1 MPPIASTRRSS
12 PIDSGSGRSNVSVT
26 RYRSIEEMPRPWRE
40 ADDPENLRV
49 VAEMLAFY
57 RSLVRDSSR
66 RPGVQRF
73 RSLQEANAR
82 RNDPY
87 RR

>member
-1 MPPIASTRRSS
+1 M
-12 PIDSGSGRSNVSVT
+12 SVT
-26 RYRSIEEMPRPWRE
+26 RYRAIEEMPRPWR
-40 ADDPENLRV
+40 DTHDPRNLRL
-49 VAEMLAFY
+49 VAQMMAFY
-57 RSLVRDSSR
+57 RSMVRGAPR

-73 RSLQEANAR
+73 RTLQEANAS

>member
-1 MPPIASTRRSS
+1 M
-12 PIDSGSGRSNVSVT
+12 SVT
-26 RYRSIEEMPRPWRE
+26 RYRSISEMPRPWRKT
-40 ADDPENLRV
+40 DDPGNLRI
-49 VAEMLAFY
+49 VAQMLAFY
-57 RSLVRDSSR
+57 RSLVWSEPR

-73 RSLQEANAR
+73 RTLQEANAS

>member
-1 MPPIASTRRSS
+1 MT
-12 PIDSGSGRSNVSVT
+12 VT
-26 RYRSIEEMPRPWRE
+26 RYRSIEEMPRPWRNT
-40 ADDPENLRV
+40 ADPGNLRV

-57 RSLVRDSSR
+57 RSLVRSTPR
-66 RPGVQRF
+66 RAGVQRF
-73 RSLQEANAR
+73 RTLQEANAS